1 MRTAGQ
7 SSRAGAR
14 ARVRRHP
21 RPRHGRSERG
31 ENLRRS
37 EADVVERL
45 GPLLDV
51 RGGVALRRNGTFG
64 CGLGCQGQGEH
75 VTVFD
80 CVKFRAK
87 IFVPNQSDISR
98 PGTVIDALPGEPCYI
113 IDTILRYRV
122 INTLPGT

>member
-1 MRTAGQ
+1 MR
-7 SSRAGAR
+7 AR
-14 ARVRRHP
+14 ARVCADIRARGTAAQNGARTFAGV
-21 RPRHGRSERG
+21 RPMSSSASAHFLMFGAVWRCDATAHLAAGWG
-31 ENLRRS
+31 
-37 EADVVERL
+37 
-45 GPLLDV
+45 V
-51 RGGVALRRNGTFG
+51 RGRAN
-64 CGLGCQGQGEH
+64 